1 MSGLLATK
9 VRVSGGALVREW
21 CAPGACGVVIALGAG
36 VACLWSVPGA
46 VSGQG
51 SVGCCQLI
59 TTFQR

>member
-1 MSGLLATK
+1 MRPSCRNGARLAL
-9 VRVSGGALVREW
+9 A
-21 CAPGACGVVIALGAG
+21 GVVIALGAG

-59 TTFQR
+59 TNLGRAHS